1 MSRKNEKGVALILTL
16 ILLAVLSVMAVS
28 LLFMAQA
35 ETWSGMNY
43 RLMTQARYGA
53 EAGIHKAANFLQ
65 STSYTAPTATQI
77 ATNSSA
83 RLPFCE
89 SGSRGQPPRS
99 RGGDTGGAWVR
110 TRT

>member
-1 MSRKNEKGVALILTL
+1 MLKKNQKGVALILTL

-53 EAGIHKAANFLQ
+53 EAGVHKAANFLQ
-65 STSYTAPTATQI
+65 STSYTPPTNAQI
-77 ATNSSA
+77 ASNFTTTSSPVLYGTGEAALSANSS
-83 RLPFCE
+83 L
-89 SGSRGQPPRS
+89 G
-99 RGGDTGGAWVR
+99 
-110 TRT
+110 